1 MKSFKN
7 INISTKLGT
16 FLAALAVVLLVNF
29 CSILYFMS
37 VHKDNAAAIAVSGQ
51 NRMLTQRVAYLSE
64 RVVRGQDVK
73 KELRANISTL
83 DVAFEKLRNGG
94 SVKLGERTYQL
105 PHPSEQ
111 QLDVI
116 ERAEAS
122 WTSLKNQA
130 VAILTRPPFKDSVT
144 YRVSNDSSKFQRS
157 SFSAGVNPEFE
168 KASIRLEHQADPV
181 IKPLEAL
188 TNFYVNEATAHRNLA
203 RNILLAITAFNIIFL
218 GWGINIIRRYV
229 VTPVSELNE
238 IATRLGEGDLRIDSK
253 YDSTDEFGTAIRNI
267 KTATQHL
274 GQAVTFAG
282 QIGTGN
288 FTSDYKPSGEKDAL
302 GHSLLN
308 MRNKLQEVNR
318 EDKKRNWATEGL
330 AKFAEIVRDHQN
342 NVEELG
348 DAVLQNL
355 VQYMEANQ
363 AALFLVN
370 DDDIEEVH
378 LQLVSVY
385 AWDRKKFG
393 EKTIRKG
400 EGLLGQVWLEKEFLY
415 MTKLPSDFIQITSGL
430 GKATPRTL
438 MVVPLKLND
447 EVFGILEIA
456 SFREYET
463 YERDFLIK
471 LSELIGSTISS
482 AKINSRTSQLLEQ
495 SQTHADVM
503 REQEEMMRQTMEEMQ
518 ATQEEVSRKEKEYV
532 AVIEQLQQTIAEH
545 ERRIRE
551 LMDERNAD
559 SIREEMEKSMLRS
572 TKKVHSLQ
580 NEI

>member
-16 FLAALAVVLLVNF
+16 FLAALATVLLVNF

-37 VHKDNAAAIAVSGQ
+37 ARNDNAAAIAVSGQ

-64 RVVRGQDVK
+64 RVVRGHDVK
-73 KELRANISTL
+73 KELRTNISTL

-94 SVKLGERTYQL
+94 SLKLGEHTYQL
-105 PHPSEQ
+105 SHPSEQ
-111 QLDVI
+111 QLDAI

-122 WTSLKNQA
+122 WTSLKTQA

-144 YRVSNDSSKFQRS
+144 YRVSDDSSKFQRS
-157 SFSAGVNPEFE
+157 SFTAGINPEFE
-168 KASIRLEHQADPV
+168 KASIRLENQADPV

-188 TNFYVNEATAHRNLA
+188 TNFYVTEANAHRNFA
-203 RNILLAITAFNIIFL
+203 RNILLAITVFNIILL
-218 GWGINIIRRYV
+218 GWGINIFRRYV
-229 VTPVSELNE
+229 VTPISELND
-238 IATRLGEGDLRIDSK
+238 IANRLEEGDLHINTK
-253 YDSTDEFGTAIRNI
+253 YDSTDELGTAIRNI
-267 KTATQHL
+267 KAATQHL
-274 GQAVTFAG
+274 EQAVTFAG

-288 FTSDYKPSGEKDAL
+288 FISDYKPSGEKDAL

-342 NVEELG
+342 HVEKLG
-348 DAVLQNL
+348 DAVLENL

-370 DDDIEEVH
+370 DDDIEQIH
-378 LQLVSVY
+378 LQLISVY

-471 LSELIGSTISS
+471 LSELIGATISS
-482 AKINSRTSQLLEQ
+482 AKINSRTSKLLEQ

-503 REQEEMMRQTMEEMQ
+503 REQEEMMRQAMEEMQ
-518 ATQEEVSRKEKEYV
+518 ATQEEISRKEKEYV
-532 AVIEQLQQTIAEH
+532 TIIEQLKQTVIDH
-545 ERRIRE
+545 ERHIRE
-551 LMDERNAD
+551 LIDERNDD
-559 SIREEMEKSMLRS
+559 SLREEMEKSMLRG
-572 TKKVHSLQ
+572 TKKVPSLQ
-580 NEI
+580 NNI